1 VLVETTVTNTGERA
15 GAEVVQV
22 YVHHREPSVERP
34 VRELKGFEKVELEPG
49 DSEMVTIEL
58 DESSFQYYHPDELE
72 WVLESGEYEIQVGN
86 SSRDVKLRAD
96 VVM

>member
-1 VLVETTVTNTGERA
+1 
-15 GAEVVQV
+15 
-22 YVHHREPSVERP
+22 
-34 VRELKGFEKVELEPG
+34 
-49 DSEMVTIEL
+49 MVTVEL

-86 SSRDVKLRAD
+86 SSRDIKLRAD